1 MIHTLFKRN
10 QRRPIRRNPMRMLVA
25 AVTLACASTAQAGL
39 PFVDPDD
46 PAASCPSA
54 AYLVQKGVARLYDV
68 DLILGDYSLL
78 SDDMFDDGSNG
89 KLNAA
94 GYSLHDHY
102 LYAWS
107 YPHKSLARI
116 GSDLKVEPL
125 PLTGAASNTGSPTT
139 NYYIGDVATATG
151 NFAHYV
157 YKPVSYTHLTLPTKR
172 IV

>member
-1 MIHTLFKRN
+1 MACGSLAH
-10 QRRPIRRNPMRMLVA
+10 A
-25 AVTLACASTAQAGL
+25 AS

-46 PAASCPSA
+46 PSASCPSA

-68 DLILGDYSLL
+68 DLVLGDYSLL
-78 SDDMFDDGSNG
+78 TDDMFSDGSTG

-107 YPHKSLARI
+107 YPHTTLARI

-125 PLTGAASNTGSPTT
+125 PVTNSASSTGAPTT
-139 NYYIGDVATATG
+139 NYYICLL
-151 NFAHYV
+151 
-157 YKPVSYTHLTLPTKR
+157 YTSPSPRDGLLSRMPSSA
-172 IV
+172 